1 MHLIRQMT
9 KQMIKQM
16 IRHLI
21 KLDQSKKEANLIDR
35 QKQNFTDTRA
45 TRYRH
50 LSYKTKRF
58 TDTLATRYRHIAYKL
73 LKAFKAKNRKD
84 KGKIK

>member
-1 MHLIRQMT
+1 MLIKHLIRLGQ
-9 KQMIKQM
+9 
-16 IRHLI
+16 L
-21 KLDQSKKEANLIDR
+21 KEKAGLIDR
-35 QKQNFTDTRA
+35 RKQSFTDTRA

-50 LSYKTKRF
+50 LSYKIKRF

-73 LKAFKAKNRKD
+73 LKAFKTKNRKD